1 MKKSTNTDAPEQG
14 KKKKKSIFKRWWFWA
29 LIVIIVIIIIA
40 VASSGGGGDE
50 STADSS
56 GTTDSAGTSANES
69 SDSTDTADTTDT
81 AGSSEIVFESLKV
94 VDNDECSIV
103 ITELDPNE
111 IFGYTLEVELEN
123 KSSELTYMFAIR
135 TASVDGVETDPLFA
149 SEVAAGKKSADEIYF
164 TDTNLE
170 ENGLTDF
177 TDIEMTFYV
186 YDSDDWLADPVAE
199 ETVHIYP
206 YGEENASVFERE
218 SLDTD
223 TVLIDNDNI
232 TVIVTGY
239 EYDSIWG
246 YTVNLFLVNKTD
258 SYVMFSVDEASVNG
272 YMSDPLWAEE
282 LSGGKCAFSS
292 VCWYDTE
299 LEEYG
304 ITDGSEIENIEFLLI
319 AYDEKDF
326 TYYAEEDISLTPEF

>member
-1 MKKSTNTDAPEQG
+1 MKKNADTDAPEQG
-14 KKKKKSIFKRWWFWA
+14 KKKKKIIFKRWWFWV

-40 VASSGGGGDE
+40 VASSGGGDDE

-56 GTTDSAGTSANES
+56 GTADSAENSADES
-69 SDSTDTADTTDT
+69 SDSEGTAD
-81 AGSSEIVFESLKV
+81 SSEIVFESLTV

-103 ITELDPNE
+103 ITELDPNGV
-111 IFGYTLEVELEN
+111 FGYTLEVELEN

-164 TDTNLE
+164 TDTDLE

-177 TDIEMTFYV
+177 TDIELTFYV

-206 YGEENASVFERE
+206 YGEENASVFERG

-246 YTVNLFLVNKTD
+246 YMVKLFLVNKTD
-258 SYVMFSVDEASVNG
+258 GSVMFSVDEASVNG

-282 LSGGKCAFSS
+282 LSGEKCAFSTIY
-292 VCWYDTE
+292 WYDTE

-319 AYDEKDF
+319 AYDEDDF
-326 TYYAEEDISLTPEF
+326 TYYAEEDISLSPEF